1 MHTSQGLKIL
11 FVINPISGGKEKN
24 NWETAIREYFKDKPH
39 TQEFYLLN
47 GEDDKQSVQHYIDR
61 VKPNRVVAVGGDG
74 TVKMIAELLQQ
85 TDMAMGILP
94 AGSANGMAKELG
106 IPDDA
111 KAALDIIIN
120 GVETKIDCIKINEE
134 ELCMHL
140 SDIGLNAMLVKYF
153 EKSGGRGMW
162 GYGQAIFRVLW
173 EKRKMKVTIETD
185 EGTMKR
191 YAYMVAIANA
201 RKYGTGANI
210 NPEGDVADGKFEV
223 VVVRK
228 LNLFEIGKAIFT
240 DRSFHPKKIETFV
253 TTSVKLTAH
262 RKAYFQIDGEFIG
275 RVTSVTARILPDL
288 VSIML
293 PQPQ

>member
-1 MHTSQGLKIL
+1 MHTPKELKFL

-24 NWETAIREYFKDKPH
+24 DWETAIREYFKDKPH
-39 TQEFYLLN
+39 TQEFYLLTGN
-47 GEDDKQSVQHYIDR
+47 DDKRSVQLFIERIQPDR
-61 VKPNRVVAVGGDG
+61 VVSVGGDG
-74 TVKMIAELLQQ
+74 TVKMIAELLQH
-85 TDMAMGILP
+85 TRIALGILP

-111 KAALDIIIN
+111 TGALDIITH

-153 EKSGGRGMW
+153 EKSVGRGMW
-162 GYGQAIFRVLW
+162 GYGKAIFRVLW

-185 EGTMKR
+185 EGTVKR
-191 YAYMVAIANA
+191 FAYMVAIANA

-210 NPEGDVADGKFEV
+210 NPGGDVADGIFEV

-228 LNLFEIGKAIFT
+228 LNLAEIGKAIFT
-240 DRSFHPKKIETFV
+240 DRTFHPKKIEVFATKNL
-253 TTSVKLTAH
+253 KLNVH
-262 RKAYFQIDGEFIG
+262 RKAYFQIDGEFVG
-275 RVTSVTARILPDL
+275 KVTSVSARILPKIIT
-288 VSIML
+288 VML
-293 PQPQ
+293 PQQQ